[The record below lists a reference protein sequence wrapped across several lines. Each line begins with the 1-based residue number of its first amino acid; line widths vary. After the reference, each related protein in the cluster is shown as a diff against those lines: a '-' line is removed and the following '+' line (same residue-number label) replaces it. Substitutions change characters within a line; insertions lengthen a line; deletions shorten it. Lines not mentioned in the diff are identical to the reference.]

1 MKKLFFIAAL
11 SLVTVFGI
19 SATVATPSE
28 EYNSSVTANIKGLGK
43 SIAFDTKTLVTIYNL
58 LPEDVQEL
66 CVDSYADISTRL
78 ERSDRSF
85 SYAGVKIAP
94 RTTEEGTELCFSYG
108 GHKVVV
114 EDYTKAE
121 FDRIFGL

>member
-19 SATVATPSE
+19 SATVATPDE
-28 EYNSSVTANIKGLGK
+28 NYASSVTTTIAGLGEE
-43 SIAFDTKTLVTIYNL
+43 IEFDTNTLVAIYNL
-58 LPEDVQEL
+58 MPERVKEL
-66 CVDSYADISTRL
+66 CVDSYADIST
-78 ERSDRSF
+78 SIDRSGRDLT
-85 SYAGVKIAP
+85 YTGVKITPIA
-94 RTTEEGTELCFSYG
+94 TDDGTDLQFSFG

-114 EDYTKAE
+114 ENYTKAE

>member
-43 SIAFDTKTLVTIYNL
+43 SIAFDTKTLVAIYNL
-58 LPEDVQEL
+58 LPEDVQEM
-66 CVDSYADISTRL
+66 CVDSYVDISSRL
-78 ERSDRSF
+78 ERSNSSF
-85 SYAGVKIAP
+85 SYAGVKISP
-94 RTTEEGTELCFSYG
+94 RTMEEGTDLCFSYG

-121 FDRIFGL
+121 FDKIFTL

>member
-11 SLVTVFGI
+11 ALVAVFGI

-43 SIAFDTKTLVTIYNL
+43 PIDFDTKTLVAIYKL
-58 LPEDVQEL
+58 LPKDVQEL

-78 ERSDRSF
+78 ERSNRSF
-85 SYAGVKIAP
+85 NYAGVKILP

-108 GHKVVV
+108 GHNVIV
-114 EDYTKAE
+114 DNYTKAE
-121 FDRIFGL
+121 FDKIFGL

>member
-11 SLVTVFGI
+11 SLLTVFGI

-43 SIAFDTKTLVTIYNL
+43 SIVFDTKTLVTIYNL

-66 CVDSYADISTRL
+66 CVDSYADISARL

-85 SYAGVKIAP
+85 SYAGVKIASLA
-94 RTTEEGTELCFSYG
+94 TDDGTDLQFSYG

-114 EDYTKAE
+114 ENYTKAE